1 MHLTAL
7 VLTSLV
13 LSSALAGQNSGA
25 KAGELLIPG
34 DSIPDNSRIAL
45 ARCQYT
51 PADDACRGQTSS
63 DKAVP
68 DTAGAVAQAQFPRHM
83 PGPPAHRPPAAYGRR
98 GYPGMGGPT
107 VSGRHMLIGAL
118 VGFGLG
124 AAAGAKANTDP
135 HPGVETKAVVLV
147 GSVGGVLGALV
158 GAAVPAFSARPR
170 HWHHSWPDDE
180 DVQAAVRDQGPAA
193 RGQPGADSI
202 TTELKTNN

>member
-1 MHLTAL
+1 MKNLGL
-7 VLTSLV
+7 
-13 LSSALAGQNSGA
+13 LSSLLLLFGLASAAAAPAQ
-25 KAGELLIPG
+25 ELQSA
-34 DSIPDNSRIAL
+34 DSPNNAVAA

-51 PADDACRGQTSS
+51 PNEPTCRSENDSGQAT
-63 DKAVP
+63 DNNR
-68 DTAGAVAQAQFPRHM
+68 TLAQLPGRM
-83 PGPPAHRPPAAYGRR
+83 PGPTPYPHRPPAAYGRR
-98 GYPGMGGPT
+98 GYPGMGGPA

-170 HWHHSWPDDE
+170 HWRHSWPDDE